1 MDSDYY
7 FHCLRT
13 KKVPRYKQ
21 TRLKK
26 NLKPHHSRYQG
37 TPFYILMYSITTASF
52 LSQIGV
58 GINGIVLKVFFV
70 RKVEKKSFA
79 IPGLVMLES
88 VLIYNL

>member
-1 MDSDYY
+1 
-7 FHCLRT
+7 
-13 KKVPRYKQ
+13 
-21 TRLKK
+21 
-26 NLKPHHSRYQG
+26 
-37 TPFYILMYSITTASF
+37 MYSITTASF